1 MIKRNK
7 SKGKMPDKHR
17 VYAPTHGDTGR
28 SSAMDLSGFHTAKTR
43 SRSVYAPT
51 HEEKLPKEEEQEL
64 TVQEEL
70 ELPPNTKEAEKA
82 DPKKS
87 KKKKHKKKKQ
97 QSKKNNGKK
106 NNDGSLQRTLTIVI
120 TAVVIVGLLVTAYFL
135 LQIDRII
142 VSGSTRFS
150 AQEIVRFADLELGS
164 QLWLVK
170 DEKVIEGI
178 EEASPYLV
186 VDSIEREYPDTLRIT
201 IRERV
206 EAAAISYQNM
216 TVIIDAEGHVLSIGS
231 RGDLTG
237 LLLVQ
242 GMSASGYTVNQ
253 RLGEMTDFY
262 TNTLIAT
269 MDALSEHEILS
280 EIAVLD
286 ISNPLSIVMETVSG
300 VEVHIGQAER
310 LDEKMDAL
318 AAVLPELDRL
328 NLTDGTLDLSAK
340 GDPVYSPERTPT
352 PLPLITPEPTLDP
365 NTVTDP
371 SQAGSAPIDPESDD
385 LPSG

>member
-1 MIKRNK
+1 MIKH
-7 SKGKMPDKHR
+7 SKGKGKTPDKHR

-28 SSAMDLSGFHTAKTR
+28 SSGMDLSGFHTAKTR
-43 SRSVYAPT
+43 SHNVYAPT
-51 HEEKLPKEEEQEL
+51 HEEKFPGKEEPEITEK
-64 TVQEEL
+64 EEL
-70 ELPPNTKEAEKA
+70 DLPPNMKEAEKA

-87 KKKKHKKKKQ
+87 KKKNSKKKKQ
-97 QSKKNNGKK
+97 QSKKKNSKK
-106 NNDGSLQRTLTIVI
+106 KEDGSLQRMLTIVI
-120 TAVVIVGLLVTAYFL
+120 TAVVIVGLLITAYFL

-164 QLWLVK
+164 QLWLVNE
-170 DEKVIEGI
+170 EKVTDGI

-186 VDSIEREYPDTLRIT
+186 VDSIEREYPNTLRIN

-216 TVIIDAEGHVLSIGS
+216 TVIIDAQGHVLSIGS

-253 RLGEMTDFY
+253 RLGELTDFY
-262 TNTLIAT
+262 TNTLIST
-269 MDALSEHEILS
+269 MDALSKHEILT

-286 ISNPLSIVMETVSG
+286 VSNPLSIVMETTSG

-340 GDPVYSPERTPT
+340 GDPVYSPERTPA
-352 PLPLITPEPTLDP
+352 PLPTPAPTPDP
-365 NTVTDP
+365 AAVTDP
-371 SQAGSAPIDPESDD
+371 SQAGNSVTDPEGDD

>member
-7 SKGKMPDKHR
+7 SKGKTPDKHR

-28 SSAMDLSGFHTAKTR
+28 SSGMDLSGFHTAKTR
-43 SRSVYAPT
+43 SHGMYAPT
-51 HEEKLPKEEEQEL
+51 HKDREEEHEL
-64 TVQEEL
+64 PEREEL

-82 DPKKS
+82 DPNKKN
-87 KKKKHKKKKQ
+87 KKHKKKQ
-97 QSKKNNGKK
+97 NRSSKNNKK
-106 NNDGSLQRTLTIVI
+106 KKDGGSLQRTLSIAI

-170 DEKVIEGI
+170 DEKVTEGI

-186 VDSIEREYPDTLRIT
+186 VESIEREYPDTLRIN

-253 RLGEMTDFY
+253 RLGELTDFY
-262 TNTLIAT
+262 TNTLIST
-269 MDALSEHEILS
+269 MDALSKHEILT

-286 ISNPLSIVMETVSG
+286 ISNPLSIVMQTTSG
-300 VEVHIGQAER
+300 VEVHIGQSER

-318 AAVLPELDRL
+318 ATVLPELDRL

-340 GDPVYSPERTPT
+340 GDPVYSSEQTPT
-352 PLPLITPEPTLDP
+352 PLSTPSPTPDP
-365 NTVTDP
+365 ATVTDP
-371 SQAGSAPIDPESDD
+371 IQAGNMTPDPENDD
-385 LPSG
+385 MPSG